1 MNRLKK
7 ELTKRGII
15 WSSNYEAAYNDEYD
29 QSESLVTITDKVIVT
44 IYECLV
50 LPTMHR
56 FYVYRFYDKNTY
68 EFIGVQDTTKSQG
81 IIMNNNPWSSYM
93 MEV

>member
-15 WSSNYEAAYNDEYD
+15 YEADYNDEYD
-29 QSESLVTITDKVIVT
+29 QSESLVTITDRVIVT
-44 IYECLV
+44 IYESLV
-50 LPTMHR
+50 LPSM
-56 FYVYRFYDKNTY
+56 YKFYDKSTY
-68 EFIGVQDTTKSQG
+68 EFVGCQDTTKSQG

-93 MEV
+93 MEA

>member
-7 ELTKRGII
+7 ELINRGII
-15 WSSNYEAAYNDEYD
+15 YEAAYNDEYD

-50 LPTMHR
+50 LPPM
-56 FYVYRFYDKNTY
+56 YRFYDKNTY
-68 EFIGVQDTTKSQG
+68 EFIGAQDTTKSQG

>member
-15 WSSNYEAAYNDEYD
+15 YKADYNDEYD
-29 QSESLVTITDKVIVT
+29 QSESLVIITDRVIVT
-44 IYECLV
+44 IYESLV
-50 LPTMHR
+50 LPSM
-56 FYVYRFYDKNTY
+56 YKFYDKNTY
-68 EFIGVQDTTKSQG
+68 EFIGAQDTTKSQG

-93 MEV
+93 VEV

>member
-1 MNRLKK
+1 MNRLKR
-7 ELTKRGII
+7 ELMNKGII
-15 WSSNYEAAYNDEYD
+15 YEADYNDEYD
-29 QSESLVTITDKVIVT
+29 QSESLVTITDRVIIT

-50 LPTMHR
+50 LPPM
-56 FYVYRFYDKNTY
+56 YRFYDKNTY

-81 IIMNNNPWSSYM
+81 IIMNNNPWYSYM